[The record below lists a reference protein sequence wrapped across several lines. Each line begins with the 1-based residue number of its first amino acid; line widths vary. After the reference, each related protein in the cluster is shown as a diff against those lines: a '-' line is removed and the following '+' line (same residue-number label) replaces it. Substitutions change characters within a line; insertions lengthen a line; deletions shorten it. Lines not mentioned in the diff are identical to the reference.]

1 MGYALDDAVSKK
13 LSPLQEVSQ
22 NRNLNKDLEAK
33 IESEI
38 ITMLQAK
45 CSELAK
51 EAEEDKASKKQAEIE
66 NCMLRSQVANM
77 EKVQTPSNDFGN
89 INAFHRI

>member
-13 LSPLQEVSQ
+13 LPPLQEISQ
-22 NRNLNKDLEAK
+22 NRNLNRDLEAK

-45 CSELAK
+45 CSELGK
-51 EAEEDKASKKQAEIE
+51 EAEEDKASRKQAEIE
-66 NCMLRSQVANM
+66 NCMLRSQIANM
-77 EKVQTPSNDFGN
+77 EKV
-89 INAFHRI
+89 